1 MQNRHF
7 IASPEANAQD
17 IISISFTQ
25 NEIHIIVK
33 SSRIHVYFLTHVSI

>member
-25 NEIHIIVK
+25 NEITLLSKVVAFMFI
-33 SSRIHVYFLTHVSI
+33 F